1 VPASPASCCSIYLE
15 SLVDTEAGLL
25 PIGFATGFLYAGP
38 NATRWLVTNWHVVT
52 GRRPDDPGFLIGKKP
67 ASPSWLSFTV
77 EEPNGANRQ
86 VMQLALYDS
95 DGPTWIEDG
104 REQGV
109 DLALI
114 RLDERPL
121 FPLPFSQTFAPNSS
135 GRLQPGREVVMIGH
149 PFKLGT
155 HFASAIWKSAM
166 VASDRDV
173 GRGSKPWILLD
184 APGVPGMSGSPVYDR
199 VSNSPNTGAEHLS
212 PLTAVGRRPGHGAGP
227 SEFDRGVTL
236 ELVGVYAGAVGEKS
250 LEELRLG
257 RMFPIDLVEGLLRRN
272 QRGHNPFPP
281 TPTVGVGRSV

>member
-1 VPASPASCCSIYLE
+1 MPASPASCCSVYLE

-52 GRRPDDPGFLIGKKP
+52 GRRPDDPGFLIGRKP
-67 ASPSWLSFTV
+67 ASPSWLRFTV
-77 EEPNGANRQ
+77 EEPNGVNRQ

-121 FPLPFSQTFAPNSS
+121 FPLPLSQTFAPNLS
-135 GRLQPGREVVMIGH
+135 GSLQPGLEVVMIGH

-155 HFASAIWKSAM
+155 HSASAIWKSAM
-166 VASDRDV
+166 VASDRDAD
-173 GRGSKPWILLD
+173 GGSKPWILLD

-199 VSNSPNTGAEHLS
+199 VSNSPNTGAEHLN
-212 PLTAVGRRPGHGAGP
+212 PLTAVGWRPGHGAGP
-227 SEFDRGVTL
+227 SEFNRGMTL
-236 ELVGVYAGAVGEKS
+236 KLVGVYAGAVGEKP

-281 TPTVGVGRSV
+281 TPTAG